1 MPQPA
6 TSTSNPSLEQQQHTL
21 AAVSVP
27 VTVIVPMRNEEQ
39 RIGPCLDS
47 ILANDF
53 DHEQLEILV
62 VDGCSTDRSRS
73 IVIERAARSHFIRL
87 LDNPAR
93 IVSAGLNIGIRN
105 ARGGI
110 IVIMGAH
117 AEYSRNYIRTCVH
130 ELETYN
136 ADVVGGMLETRPGGR
151 GIVARSI
158 ALMSQHPF
166 GVGGSAFRTQQESG
180 YVDTVAYGAYRREVF
195 ERIGLFNERLTRNQD
210 FELNARLHDSGGRLF
225 LSEQIKAA
233 YYNVPDFAHLVRQ
246 AFSNGYWLP
255 PMWFAFP
262 SSVRLRHAIPV
273 AFVGLLVASLILAP
287 FHELAVVPGLVAL
300 VMYTI
305 AVTLAAGQIARR
317 YSRKLVFPLIGVFF
331 THHIIYGVGTLA
343 GFVSCGMPSR
353 CFQATLGPRPTH
365 NQP

>member
-6 TSTSNPSLEQQQHTL
+6 TTTGNPSLEQQQVL
-21 AAVSVP
+21 AAVSVA

-39 RIGPCLDS
+39 RIGLCLDS

-62 VDGCSTDRSRS
+62 VDGRSTDRSRS
-73 IVIERAARSHFIRL
+73 IVIERAACSHFIRL

-105 ARGGI
+105 ARGAVI
-110 IVIMGAH
+110 IIMGAH
-117 AEYSRNYIRTCVH
+117 AEYSRNYIRTCLH
-130 ELETYN
+130 ELETQN
-136 ADVVGGMLETRPGGR
+136 TDVVGGMLETRAGGR
-151 GIVARSI
+151 GIVACSI

-195 ERIGLFNERLTRNQD
+195 DRIGLFNEKLTRNQD
-210 FELNARLHDSGGRLF
+210 FELNARLHHSGGRLF
-225 LSEQIKAA
+225 LSGQIKAA
-233 YYNVPDFAHLVRQ
+233 YYNVPDFTHLVRQ

-255 PMWFAFP
+255 PMWFSFP

-273 AFVGLLVASLILAP
+273 AFVGVLVASLIVAP

-305 AVTLAAGQIARR
+305 AVTLVAGQIARR
-317 YSRKLVFPLIGVFF
+317 HSLKFLFPLIGVFF

-343 GFVSCGMPSR
+343 GFLSCGMPFPVSR
-353 CFQATLGPRPTH
+353 PLWNPRPTH